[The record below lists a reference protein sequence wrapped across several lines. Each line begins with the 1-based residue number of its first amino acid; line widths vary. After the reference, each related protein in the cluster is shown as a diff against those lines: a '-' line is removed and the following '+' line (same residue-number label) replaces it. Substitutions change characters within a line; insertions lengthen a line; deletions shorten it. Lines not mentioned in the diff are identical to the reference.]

1 MKYRNKYFYLEV
13 IMAQLYL
20 YSDSTLT
27 NRYQTTIPEMVRKT
41 LRLKK
46 RDKIRYTLQTD
57 GTVLISRADQD
68 KNDPVLA
75 QFLTFLANDISQN
88 PKNVSSIGADLVGRI
103 RSLVSGVEPELNS
116 PLSDEDD

>member
-1 MKYRNKYFYLEV
+1 
-13 IMAQLYL
+13 MAQLSL

-41 LRLKK
+41 LHLKK

-57 GTVLISRADQD
+57 GTILISRADQD
-68 KNDPVLA
+68 ENDPVLA
-75 QFLTFLANDISQN
+75 QFLTFLANDIIQN
-88 PKNVSSIGADLVGRI
+88 PGNVSSIGSDLVGRI
-103 RSLVSGVEPELNS
+103 RPLVSDVEPDLNS

>member
-1 MKYRNKYFYLEV
+1 
-13 IMAQLYL
+13 MAQLSL

-27 NRYQTTIPEMVRKT
+27 NRYQTTIPEMVRKA

-46 RDKIRYTLQTD
+46 RDKIRYTLHAD
-57 GTVLISRADQD
+57 GSIVISRVDHPE
-68 KNDPVLA
+68 NDPVLA

-88 PKNVSSIGADLVGRI
+88 PKNVSSIGDDLVERI
-103 RSLVSGVEPELNS
+103 LPLVSDIEIDLDS